1 MAVTFAEG
9 GRERILQTALTLA
22 GVDRNEQ
29 SEAQLDVLVSMAA
42 AVCGREYISSCMEG
56 TLATLLC
63 RRLTG
68 QGDRAVSSV
77 KRGDTTITY
86 DSAGQTDSID
96 LTKALAPFM
105 HLASPKGRCAHE

>member
-22 GVDRNEQ
+22 GAEKDDRA
-29 SEAQLDVLVSMAA
+29 EAQLDTLVSMA
-42 AVCGREYISSCMEG
+42 VVLCGREHIPACMEG
-56 TLATLLC
+56 TLAALLC
-63 RRLTG
+63 RQLTG

-86 DSAGQTDSID
+86 ENGGQSANTE
-96 LTKALAPFM
+96 LAKALAPFI
-105 HLASPKGRCAHE
+105 HLQGPKGRWHV